1 MWCIVSNR
9 VLVVL
14 FLALLSALSASA
26 QSIEARFSTE
36 KTDYLVG
43 EPIFVTLAVSNKT
56 SEATWLDF
64 KGTGFP
70 FPCNDFDIEVPGA
83 AFASDGGCGGEA
95 ASCGRGFRE
104 VQPLKTILIRRL
116 VDASFRIRQPGLYEV
131 RAHAIVSV
139 HHQNLFDSPEAEK
152 LDLSQSL
159 AVRARGGT
167 EQQLK
172 EAFQP
177 YVEALNSSDEMIRGD
192 AAHAIT
198 ELAPPFLED
207 VLIKLAKSH
216 YAYGAIIA
224 LRKVNTSATRAALAE
239 IATRGEDP
247 SVRIEAIQ
255 NLGRTNDPAYLPRL
269 FNLMESEDKQV
280 QHVAAEAA
288 GNVGGSAAVN
298 RLSALVSNPDAETR
312 SAGANGL
319 GQTRARE
326 AVPILIEVL
335 LDSDANVR
343 QTAVS
348 SLSLLTHYAAFDGN
362 AWADI
367 STAESA
373 AAVHQRWVKW
383 WSSHWTSCEMHGSA
397 DCASPKPL

>member
-1 MWCIVSNR
+1 

-14 FLALLSALSASA
+14 FLT
-26 QSIEARFSTE
+26 F
-36 KTDYLVG
+36 
-43 EPIFVTLAVSNKT
+43 SNKT
-56 SEATWLDF
+56 SEAIWLDF
-64 KGTGFP
+64 KVTGFP

-83 AFASDGGCGGEA
+83 AFASDGGCGAA
-95 ASCGRGFRE
+95 ASCGRGCRE
-104 VQPLKTILIRRL
+104 VQPLKTILTRRL

-177 YVEALNSSDEMIRGD
+177 YVEALNSSDDMIRSD

-198 ELAPPFLED
+198 ELAPTFLED
-207 VLIKLAKSH
+207 VLIKLAKSR

-239 IATRGEDP
+239 IATRGDDH
-247 SVRIEAIQ
+247 SARIPAIQ
-255 NLGRTNDPAYLPRL
+255 NLGRTNDTTYVPSL
-269 FNLMESEDKQV
+269 FKLMESEDKEIQY
-280 QHVAAEAA
+280 VAAAAA
-288 GNVGGSAAVN
+288 GNLGGRVAVN
-298 RLSALVSNPDAETR
+298 RLSALVFNPDSEIR

-326 AVPILIEVL
+326 AVPILIELL
-335 LDSDANVR
+335 LDSDIKVR
-343 QTAVS
+343 ENAVS
-348 SLSLLTHYAAFDGN
+348 SLFLLTHYAAFDGN
-362 AWADI
+362 GWADI
-367 STAESA
+367 SAAESA
-373 AAVHQRWVKW
+373 AAVHQRWVNW
-383 WSSHWTSCEMHGSA
+383 WSSHGTSCEMHGMA

>member
-1 MWCIVSNR
+1 M
-9 VLVVL
+9 
-14 FLALLSALSASA
+14 
-26 QSIEARFSTE
+26 
-36 KTDYLVG
+36 
-43 EPIFVTLAVSNKT
+43 
-56 SEATWLDF
+56 WLDF
-64 KGTGFP
+64 KVTGFP

-83 AFASDGGCGGEA
+83 ALASDWGCGAA

-159 AVRARGGT
+159 AVHAIGGT

-177 YVEALNSSDEMIRGD
+177 YVEALNSSDDMIRGN
-192 AAHAIT
+192 AAQAIT
-198 ELAPPFLED
+198 ELAPTFLED
-207 VLIKLAKSH
+207 VLIKLAKSP

-224 LRKVNTSATRAALAE
+224 LRKANTHATRAALAD
-239 IATRGEDP
+239 IATGGDDP
-247 SVRIEAIQ
+247 SVRIWAIQ
-255 NLGRTNDPAYLPRL
+255 NLGRANDTSYLPSL
-269 FNLMESEDKQV
+269 IKLMESEDKEIQY
-280 QHVAAEAA
+280 VAAAAA
-288 GNVGGSAAVN
+288 GNVGGRAAVN
-298 RLSALVSNPDAETR
+298 RLSALVSNADAETR

-383 WSSHWTSCEMHGSA
+383 WSSHWTSCEMHGIA

>member
-1 MWCIVSNR
+1 MSNR

-14 FLALLSALSASA
+14 FLTLLGALSASA

-43 EPIFVTLAVSNKT
+43 EPIFVTLAVSNRT
-56 SEATWLDF
+56 SEAIWLDF
-64 KGTGFP
+64 EVTGFP
-70 FPCNDFDIEVPGA
+70 YPCNDFDIEVPGA
-83 AFASDGGCGGEA
+83 GLASDWGCGSAG
-95 ASCGRGFRE
+95 SCGRGFRE

-116 VDASFRIRQPGLYEV
+116 VDAAFRIRQPGQYEV
-131 RAHAIVSV
+131 PVHAIVSV
-139 HHQNLFDSPEAEK
+139 HHQNLFESPEVEK
-152 LDLSQSL
+152 IDLSQSL
-159 AVRARGGT
+159 TVRARRGT

-177 YVEALNSSDEMIRGD
+177 YVEALNSSDDMIRGD

-198 ELAPPFLED
+198 ELAPTFLED
-207 VLIKLAKSH
+207 VLIKLAKSR

-224 LRKVNTSATRAALAE
+224 LRKANTSATRAALAE
-239 IATRGEDP
+239 IATGGDDP
-247 SVRIEAIQ
+247 SARIQAIQ
-255 NLGRTNDPAYLPRL
+255 NLGRTNDTSYLPSL
-269 FNLMESEDKQV
+269 FKLMESEDKEIQY
-280 QHVAAEAA
+280 VAAEAA
-288 GNVGGSAAVN
+288 GNVGGRAAVN
-298 RLSALVSNPDAETR
+298 RLLALVSNPDAKTR

-348 SLSLLTHYAAFDGN
+348 SLFLLTHYAAFDGSE
-362 AWADI
+362 WADI
-367 STAESA
+367 STAQSA
-373 AAVHQRWVKW
+373 AAVHQRWVNW
-383 WSSHWTSCEMHGSA
+383 WSSHGTSSEMHGMA

>member
-1 MWCIVSNR
+1 VWCIVSNR

-14 FLALLSALSASA
+14 FLTLLGALSASA

-56 SEATWLDF
+56 SEAIWLDF
-64 KGTGFP
+64 KVTP
-70 FPCNDFDIEVPGA
+70 FPCSDFDIEVPGA
-83 AFASDGGCGGEA
+83 GLASDLSCGFQV
-95 ASCGRGFRE
+95 SCGRGFRE

-116 VDASFRIRQPGLYEV
+116 VDATFRIRQPGLYEV
-131 RAHAIVSV
+131 RVHAIVSV
-139 HHQNLFDSPEAEK
+139 HRQNLFDSPEVEK
-152 LDLSQSL
+152 IDLSQSL

-177 YVEALNSSDEMIRGD
+177 YVEALNSSDDMIRGD

-198 ELAPPFLED
+198 ELAPTFLED
-207 VLIKLAKSH
+207 VLIKLAKSR

-224 LRKVNTSATRAALAE
+224 LRKVNTSATRAALAA
-239 IATRGEDP
+239 IASSGDDR
-247 SVRIEAIQ
+247 SVRIQAIQ
-255 NLGRTNDPAYLPRL
+255 NLGRTNDTSYLLSL
-269 FNLMESEDKQV
+269 FKLMESEDKEIQY
-280 QHVAAEAA
+280 VAAAAA
-288 GNVGGSAAVN
+288 GNVGGRPAVN
-298 RLSALVSNPDAETR
+298 RLLALVSNPDAKTR

-326 AVPILIEVL
+326 AVPILIELL
-335 LDSDANVR
+335 LDSDVEVR
-343 QTAVS
+343 QNAVS
-348 SLSLLTHYAAFDGN
+348 SLFLLTHYAAFDGN
-362 AWADI
+362 GWADI

-373 AAVHQRWVKW
+373 AAVHQRWVNW
-383 WSSHWTSCEMHGSA
+383 WSSHGTSCEMHGMA